1 LAPGTKRVALLLNS
15 RHYGFQ
21 SELAATE
28 RTGQALGLATE
39 VFDARAPDEFPRA
52 FQGMTASKVQ
62 GVVVFPDALMTRMAP
77 SIAEFSI
84 RERIPVV
91 AGWASIARAGVLA
104 SYGPDLTQAYERVGH
119 QVASILRGANASEM
133 PIEQPTRIFTVINLK
148 TARALGLAVPQ
159 ALLFRAD
166 EVIR

>member
-1 LAPGTKRVALLLNS
+1 
-15 RHYGFQ
+15 
-21 SELAATE
+21 
-28 RTGQALGLATE
+28 
-39 VFDARAPDEFPRA
+39 
-52 FQGMTASKVQ
+52 
-62 GVVVFPDALMTRMAP
+62 MTRMAP

-119 QVASILRGANASEM
+119 QVASILRGANAAEM
-133 PIEQPTRIFTVINLK
+133 PVEQPTRIFTVINLK
-148 TARALGLAVPQ
+148 TASALGLAVPQ
-159 ALLFRAD
+159 ALLLRAD